1 MPLCTMMGFQALIF
15 PSYKD
20 EEMKKHPLIKINR
33 ARQISRAEQQTNLVD
48 FRHKKPMIN

>member
-15 PSYKD
+15 PSHKD

-33 ARQISRAEQQTNLVD
+33 ARQISRAA
-48 FRHKKPMIN
+48 